1 MEVIKR
7 IPNWQEFYPA
17 FYLCD
22 QLNTNGVSGWYLPAI
37 NESSLINCYYIWTST
52 EISSDYAIV
61 LSRYEEN
68 IYKGNETYSV
78 YAVHKF

>member
-7 IPNWQEFYPA
+7 IPNWQELYPA

-22 QLNTNGVSGWYLPAI
+22 QLNTNGISGWYLPAR
-37 NESSLINCYYIWTST
+37 NEVNLINRARVWTST
-52 EISSDYAIV
+52 EIDNRNAFFGNSFFNKDYAK
-61 LSRYEEN
+61 N
-68 IYKGNETYSV
+68 SV